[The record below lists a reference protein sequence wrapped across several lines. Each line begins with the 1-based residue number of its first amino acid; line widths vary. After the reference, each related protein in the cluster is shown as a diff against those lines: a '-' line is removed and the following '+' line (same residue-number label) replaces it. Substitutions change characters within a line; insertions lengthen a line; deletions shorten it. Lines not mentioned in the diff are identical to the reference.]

1 MHQTPTST
9 SHLVLSLAPHLTK
22 RRQLLTQVAI
32 SDEATESDGVEHN
45 GAPDRTI
52 PPIVTEKEEKEK
64 E

>member
-22 RRQLLTQVAI
+22 MRQLLTQVAI

-45 GAPDRTI
+45 GAPDHTI
-52 PPIVTEKEEKEK
+52 PPIFTKEEEK
-64 E
+64 